1 MKIIYNTI
9 PALSS
14 QKQTKMVDFL
24 EKGCFEL
31 SFLMVSHG
39 NAANLRD
46 APSTIHPVFKLAD
59 IIEGSTDANIL
70 LMTDDENGDALF
82 VDDSNTALPGS
93 VSEQQS
99 RIAQIDEIRAGAG
112 ADIVDMT
119 SQRFEY
125 IGDGLTIRGGEG
137 NDTIWANKGDNWLF
151 GDAGNDR
158 LVGASGNDII
168 AGGIGDDRMHGGGGD
183 DVFTFCDNWGVDN
196 VEQLATGSVTLW
208 FAFGNE
214 SNWNAE
220 TLTYTQDEN
229 NIVKVSGI
237 AADKIT
243 LKFGD
248 DGFDQFATLS
258 SIGAFFDATTERI
271 FEESGKGILANL

>member
-1 MKIIYNTI
+1 
-9 PALSS
+9 
-14 QKQTKMVDFL
+14 MVDFL

-70 LMTDDENGDALF
+70 LMTDDEHGDALF

-158 LVGASGNDII
+158 LVG
-168 AGGIGDDRMHGGGGD
+168 
-183 DVFTFCDNWGVDN
+183 
-196 VEQLATGSVTLW
+196 
-208 FAFGNE
+208 
-214 SNWNAE
+214 
-220 TLTYTQDEN
+220 
-229 NIVKVSGI
+229 
-237 AADKIT
+237 
-243 LKFGD
+243 
-248 DGFDQFATLS
+248 
-258 SIGAFFDATTERI
+258 
-271 FEESGKGILANL
+271 